1 VTSASFAASTVAA
14 AGPDHRFDQ
23 SVIAA
28 AAAVE
33 EAMRADLLRLVGR
46 QAAVVAAAPAGAG
59 KSQFVATTVDLL
71 RAAGLRVALAAPT
84 NDQVQSLVRRVK
96 SLNPDLPVAFVHSQ
110 GHELPGDAAALPG
123 VTQPS
128 AADAQRQRDPLVI
141 ATLDKLADAF
151 LRNGLAGFDVLVID
165 EAYQADAARYYT
177 AASVA
182 ATHLLVGDTGQLD
195 PFSPLDDA
203 TYWRGGPEDPLQ
215 TAVGVLLRNHPS
227 TPVHQIPV
235 TWRLSP
241 RAVPVARC
249 FYPGHAFSAAVR
261 PGVRQLR
268 LTRPGPGSQVLA
280 PIDAA
285 LDEAAGS
292 GWAHVTLPGAPV
304 LSADPAT
311 AVLIRELVHRLLAR
325 SAQVDCENRLG
336 PTDLRPS
343 EIAVGVSHN
352 DQKDL
357 LRALLDDYGLSAVR
371 VETANRLQ
379 GLTFEVVVAWHPLA
393 GAPVTDAF
401 HLDPGRLCV
410 LLTRHRQACIVVG
423 RDSDRALLEGVPPA
437 TPGFLGWD
445 PDPVL
450 DGWDAHE
457 GVFRLLEPHVIPA

>member
-1 VTSASFAASTVAA
+1 VTAA
-14 AGPDHRFDQ
+14 ADQ
-23 SVIAA
+23 PAWADERLDQDVVAA

-33 EAMRADLLRLVGR
+33 EAMRTDLMRLVG
-46 QAAVVAAAPAGAG
+46 QEAAVVAAAPAGAG
-59 KSQFVATTVDLL
+59 KSHFVAAAVGQLL
-71 RAAGLRVALAAPT
+71 AAGMRVALAAPT
-84 NDQVQSLVRRVK
+84 NEQVQSLVGRVK
-96 SLNPDLPVAFVHSQ
+96 QLNPELPVAFVHGQ
-110 GHELPGDAAALPG
+110 GRELPPDMAALPG

-128 AADAQRQRDPLVI
+128 AADAQTHQDPLVI
-141 ATLDKLADAF
+141 ATVDKLADAF
-151 LRNGLAGFDVLVID
+151 LRNDLGGFDVLVID

-177 AASVA
+177 AAGVA
-182 ATHLLVGDTGQLD
+182 STHLLVGDTGQLD
-195 PFSPLDDA
+195 PFSPIDDA

-215 TAVGVLLRNHPS
+215 TAVGVLLRNHPG

-235 TWRLSP
+235 TWRLEP

-249 FYPGHAFSAAVR
+249 FYPGHTFSAAVR
-261 PGVRQLR
+261 PGVRELR
-268 LTRPGPGSQVLA
+268 LTRPGPGSQSLA

-285 LDEAAGS
+285 LDEAARY

-304 LSADPAT
+304 LTADPAT
-311 AVLIRELVHRLLAR
+311 AVIIRELVHRLLAR
-325 SAQVDCENRLG
+325 SAQVTSENRAAF
-336 PTDLRPS
+336 TSLRPADV
-343 EIAVGVSHN
+343 AVGVSHN

-357 LRALLDDYGLSAVR
+357 LRALLDSYGLAGVR
-371 VETANRLQ
+371 VDTANRLQ

-393 GAPVTDAF
+393 GAAVTDAF

-423 RDSDRALLEGVPPA
+423 RDTDRALLEGVPPA

-457 GVFRLLEPHVIPA
+457 GVFRLLEPHVIPV

>member
-1 VTSASFAASTVAA
+1 VTAGAAI
-14 AGPDHRFDQ
+14 PDDRLDQ

-33 EAMRADLLRLVGR
+33 EDMRADLMRLVG
-46 QAAVVAAAPAGAG
+46 QEAAVVAAAPAGAG
-59 KSQFVATTVDLL
+59 KSQFVAATVGRL
-71 RAAGLRVALAAPT
+71 RAEGLRVALAAPT
-84 NDQVQSLVRRVK
+84 NDQVQSLVERVK
-96 SLNPDLPVAFVHSQ
+96 QLNPDLPVAFVHGQ
-110 GHELPGDAAALPG
+110 GRELPPEIAALPG
-123 VTQPS
+123 VRQPS
-128 AADAQRQRDPLVI
+128 AADAQSQQDPLVI
-141 ATLDKLADAF
+141 ATVDKLADAF
-151 LRNGLAGFDVLVID
+151 LRNGLGGFDVLVID
-165 EAYQADAARYYT
+165 EAYEADAARYYT
-177 AASVA
+177 AAGVA

-215 TAVGVLLRNHPS
+215 TAVGVLLRNHPG

-235 TWRLSP
+235 TWRLEP
-241 RAVPVARC
+241 RAVPAARC
-249 FYPGHAFSAAVR
+249 FYPGHPFSAAVR
-261 PGVRQLR
+261 PGVRELR
-268 LTRPGPGSQVLA
+268 LTRPGPGSQPLA

-285 LDEAAGS
+285 LDEAARH

-304 LSADPAT
+304 LTADPAT
-311 AVLIRELVHRLLAR
+311 AVIIRELVHRLLAR
-325 SAQVDCENRLG
+325 SAQVTCENRDRL
-336 PTDLRPS
+336 TDLRPS

-357 LRALLDDYGLSAVR
+357 MRALLDSYGLSAVR
-371 VETANRLQ
+371 ADTANRLQ

-393 GAPVTDAF
+393 GSTVTDAF

-423 RDSDRALLEGVPPA
+423 RDSDRALLEGIPPA
-437 TPGFLGWD
+437 TPGYLGWD

>member
-1 VTSASFAASTVAA
+1 VTAGAVAA
-14 AGPDHRFDQ
+14 DARLDQ
-23 SVIAA
+23 AVIAQA
-28 AAAVE
+28 GAVE
-33 EAMRADLLRLVGR
+33 EAMRTDLMRVIGEE
-46 QAAVVAAAPAGAG
+46 AAVVAAAPAGAG
-59 KSQFVATTVDLL
+59 KSHFVAATVGRL
-71 RAAGLRVALAAPT
+71 RAEGLRVALAAPT
-84 NDQVQSLVRRVK
+84 NDQVQSLVERVK
-96 SLNPDLPVAFVHSQ
+96 QLNPDVPVAFVHGQ
-110 GHELPGDAAALPG
+110 GRELPPDIAVLPG

-128 AADAQRQRDPLVI
+128 AADAQRQQDPLVI
-141 ATLDKLADAF
+141 ATVDKLADAF
-151 LRNGLAGFDVLVID
+151 LRNGLGGFDVLVID

-177 AASVA
+177 AAGVA

-195 PFSPLDDA
+195 PFSPIDDA

-215 TAVGVLLRNHPS
+215 TAVGVLLRNHPD
-227 TPVHQIPV
+227 TPVHQMPI
-235 TWRLSP
+235 TRRLEP

-268 LTRPGPGSQVLA
+268 LTRPGPGSQPLA
-280 PIDAA
+280 RIDAA
-285 LDEAAGS
+285 LDEAARH

-304 LSADPAT
+304 LTADPTT
-311 AVLIRELVHRLLAR
+311 AVIIRELVHRLLAR
-325 SAQVDCENRLG
+325 SAQVTCENRSG
-336 PTDLRPS
+336 FSSLRPAD
-343 EIAVGVSHN
+343 IAVGVSHN

-357 LRALLDDYGLSAVR
+357 VRALLDSYGLPGVR
-371 VETANRLQ
+371 VDTANRLQ

-393 GAPVTDAF
+393 GATVTDAF

-423 RDSDRALLEGVPPA
+423 RDTDRALLEGVPPA

-457 GVFRLLEPHVIPA
+457 RVFQLLEPHAIPV

>member
-1 VTSASFAASTVAA
+1 MT
-14 AGPDHRFDQ
+14 AGSLGAGECLDQ

-28 AAAVE
+28 ADAVE
-33 EAMRADLLRLVGR
+33 QVMRADLMGLVGR
-46 QAAVVAAAPAGAG
+46 EAAVVAAAPAGAG
-59 KSQFVATTVDLL
+59 KSHFVAATVGLL
-71 RAAGLRVALAAPT
+71 RAEGLRVALAAPT
-84 NDQVQSLVRRVK
+84 NDQVQSLVQRVK
-96 SLNPDLPVAFVHSQ
+96 QLNPDRPVAFVH
-110 GHELPGDAAALPG
+110 GLGRELPPHIAALPG

-128 AADAQRQRDPLVI
+128 AAGAQSQRNPLVI
-141 ATLDKLADAF
+141 ATIDKLADAF
-151 LRNGLAGFDVLVID
+151 LRNGLGGFDVLVID

-177 AASVA
+177 AAGVA
-182 ATHLLVGDTGQLD
+182 PTHLLVGDTGQLD

-215 TAVGVLLRNHPS
+215 TAIGVLLRNHPD

-235 TWRLSP
+235 TWRLEP
-241 RAVPVARC
+241 RAVPMARC
-249 FYPGHAFSAAVR
+249 FYPGHPFGAAVL
-261 PGVRQLR
+261 PGVRSLR
-268 LTRPGPGSQVLA
+268 LTRPGPGSQALA
-280 PIDAA
+280 PVDAA
-285 LDEAAGS
+285 LDEAARS

-325 SAQVDCENRLG
+325 SAQVTCENRSGLAG
-336 PTDLRPS
+336 LLPS
-343 EIAVGVSHN
+343 EIAVGVPHN

-357 LRALLDDYGLSAVR
+357 LRALLDSYGLSAVR
-371 VETANRLQ
+371 VETANKLQ

-393 GAPVTDAF
+393 GAGVTDAF

-423 RDSDRALLEGVPPA
+423 RDSDRVLLEGVPPA

-457 GVFRLLEPHVIPA
+457 GVFRLLEPHVIAA

>member
-1 VTSASFAASTVAA
+1 VTAQATEDAAV
-14 AGPDHRFDQ
+14 PDARLDQ
-23 SVIAA
+23 GVVAA

-33 EAMRADLLRLVGR
+33 DAMRADLMRLAGR
-46 QAAVVAAAPAGAG
+46 EAAVVAAAPAGAG
-59 KSQFVATTVDLL
+59 KSHFVAATVGQL
-71 RAAGLRVALAAPT
+71 RAEGLRVALAAPT
-84 NDQVQSLVRRVK
+84 NDQVQSLVGRVK
-96 SLNPDLPVAFVHSQ
+96 QLNPDVPVAFVHGQ
-110 GHELPGDAAALPG
+110 GRELPPDIAALRG

-128 AADAQRQRDPLVI
+128 AAEAQTHRDPLVI
-141 ATLDKLADAF
+141 ATVDKLADAF
-151 LRNGLAGFDVLVID
+151 LRNGLGGFDVLVID

-177 AASVA
+177 AAGVA

-195 PFSPLDDA
+195 PFSPIDDA

-215 TAVGVLLRNHPS
+215 TAVGVLLRNHPG

-235 TWRLSP
+235 TWRLEP

-249 FYPGHAFSAAVR
+249 FYPGHGFSAAVR
-261 PGVRQLR
+261 PGVRELR
-268 LTRPGPGSQVLA
+268 LTRPGPGSQPLA

-285 LDEAAGS
+285 LDEAARH

-304 LSADPAT
+304 LTADPTT
-311 AVLIRELVHRLLAR
+311 AVYIRELVHRLLAR
-325 SAQVDCENRLG
+325 SAQVRCENRG
-336 PTDLRPS
+336 PGFTSLRPAD
-343 EIAVGVSHN
+343 IAVGVSHN

-357 LRALLDDYGLSAVR
+357 VRALLDSYGLPGVR
-371 VETANRLQ
+371 VDTANRLQ
-379 GLTFEVVVAWHPLA
+379 GLTFEVVIAWHPLA
-393 GAPVTDAF
+393 GATVTDAF

-423 RDSDRALLEGVPPA
+423 RDTDRALLEGVPPA

>member
-1 VTSASFAASTVAA
+1 MTADPVIL
-14 AGPDHRFDQ
+14 DDRLDQ

-28 AAAVE
+28 ASAVE
-33 EAMRADLLRLVGR
+33 EDMRHDLMRLMG
-46 QAAVVAAAPAGAG
+46 QEAAVVAAAPAGAG
-59 KSQFVATTVDLL
+59 KSHFVAATVGRL

-84 NDQVQSLVRRVK
+84 NDQVQSLVKRVK
-96 SLNPDLPVAFVHSQ
+96 ELNPDLPVAFVH
-110 GHELPGDAAALPG
+110 GLRRELPPDVAALPG

-128 AADAQRQRDPLVI
+128 ALDAHRQQDPLVI
-141 ATLDKLADAF
+141 ATVDKLADAL
-151 LRNGLAGFDVLVID
+151 LRNGLGGFDVLVID

-177 AASVA
+177 AAAVA
-182 ATHLLVGDTGQLD
+182 PTHLLVGDTGQLD

-203 TYWRGGPEDPLQ
+203 TYWRGGAEDPLQ
-215 TAVGVLLRNHPS
+215 TAVGVLLRNHPD
-227 TPVHQIPV
+227 TTVHRIPV
-235 TWRLSP
+235 TWRLEP
-241 RAVPVARC
+241 RAVPIARC
-249 FYPGHAFSAAVR
+249 FYPDHEFGAAVR
-261 PGVRQLR
+261 RGVRELK

-285 LDEAAGS
+285 LDEAARH

-304 LSADPAT
+304 LTADPAT
-311 AVLIRELVHRLLAR
+311 AVIIRELVHRLLAR
-325 SAQVDCENRLG
+325 SAEVKCENRDRL
-336 PTDLRPS
+336 TSLRAS

-357 LRALLDDYGLSAVR
+357 LRALLDSYGLSAVR
-371 VETANRLQ
+371 VDTANRLQ
-379 GLTFEVVVAWHPLA
+379 GLTFEVVIAWHPLA
-393 GAPVTDAF
+393 GATVTDAF

-423 RDSDRALLEGVPPA
+423 RDSDRELLEGVPPA

-457 GVFRLLEPHVIPA
+457 GVFRLLEPHVIPV